1 MNSYPE
7 LATMLRTLRLS
18 GMLDSLEVRNR
29 QALQEHMAP
38 IDFLTL
44 LLSDE
49 IARREQ
55 QRLTARLRRAAFHS
69 AKTIEQF
76 DFGRTPGVNRA
87 TVNDLLTCR
96 FIGEAAPVHIVGP
109 VGTGKSHLA
118 QAIGH
123 QAVRLGHDVFFATQ
137 SQLFGSLTR
146 ARLSGVH
153 ERRMKMLAKVA
164 PHDDDLHE
172 IVAARYEKLPTVI
185 TSNLASEEWQ
195 EAFSNN
201 KMLGLATVDRLMHGA
216 YCVALEGRSHRS
228 PRVGNDAE
236 TIHPAAPDIS
246 TKSAAGKRQKQ

>member
-1 MNSYPE
+1 VPLKNSGRIRVTFPVP
-7 LATMLRTLRLS
+7 
-18 GMLDSLEVRNR
+18 G
-29 QALQEHMAP
+29 
-38 IDFLTL
+38 
-44 LLSDE
+44 SD
-49 IARREQ
+49 
-55 QRLTARLRRAAFHS
+55 T
-69 AKTIEQF
+69 
-76 DFGRTPGVNRA
+76 TPGVNRA

-164 PHDDDLHE
+164 VLVIDDFALKPIASPHDDDLHE

-216 YCVALEGRSHRS
+216 YCGLHVVLCGKPRPQLGAASANGLAGRCLSLDMR
-228 PRVGNDAE
+228 R
-236 TIHPAAPDIS
+236 
-246 TKSAAGKRQKQ
+246 